1 MTEMENTALLPT
13 VLIALLLGGNGYSQ
27 KSSSDSCYNLLKAC
41 DVLCEEKDEAMAI
54 DLVTKQLGETPDNVL
69 ALLLRSQLL
78 ARNNDFGGALKD
90 VNHTLKVNASGKPE
104 VANSMLHWWKG
115 YIYRDMGESQKS
127 AASFK
132 TAYELAKKD
141 DMDNLQ
147 NISFSYAQA
156 LFDLDDYDR
165 ADVIYKEILALD
177 EASQTAMVG
186 LARNMISRKQ
196 YDAALDLLE
205 KCRVYDDDYAEIYHY
220 KMQAYDKLG
229 KTDKAIDAGLDW
241 FDKDEESEVDVIL
254 NVLSK
259 RPSYAEAC
267 LKSRANWSGDPCRWK
282 AFLCQFLDDTHQ
294 YAKAVKAYDDH
305 EAEFGENALIKFY
318 RSDCYCELGLYDR
331 AIADITKAM
340 EDEPDWDC
348 YCQRGEYYR
357 LSGDLDSAIADFTAA
372 IEEIPDDF
380 YAYYQR
386 GWCYEMKGD
395 RRKALENYNLGLEMS
410 EDYPFLYLMRGELL
424 LLEGNRKAALEDF
437 ETVIQKDTLVEE
449 GSCRHYALHFLGRD
463 KEAEEWLDKIIASDP
478 KNPGHYYDRACLY
491 ARMGRLDESIAA
503 LYMSLEKGCR
513 RFQHIRMDDD
523 LDPIRDKTEFKAL
536 LEEYERIH
544 AAFLNEFELSMQ
556 AKTLHQA

>member
-1 MTEMENTALLPT
+1 MKPILTLPSAVLLT
-13 VLIALLLGGNGYSQ
+13 VLSTNMYAQNNKPENDFNLQ
-27 KSSSDSCYNLLKAC
+27 KVYE
-41 DVLCEEKDEAMAI
+41 VLSEEKDEAMAL

-90 VNHTLKVNASGKPE
+90 VNHALKVNASGKPE

-156 LFDLDDYDR
+156 LFDLDDYAG

-177 EASQTAMVG
+177 EAAQTAMVG
-186 LARNMISRKQ
+186 IARNMISRKQ

-229 KTDKAIDAGLDW
+229 KTYKAIDAGLDW
-241 FDKDEESEVDVIL
+241 FDKDEESEVEVIL
-254 NVLSK
+254 DVLSK
-259 RPSYAEAC
+259 RPAYAEAC
-267 LKSRANWSGDPCRWK
+267 LKSRANRIGDPCRWK

-294 YAKAVKAYDDH
+294 YAKAVKAYDDY

-340 EDEPDWDC
+340 ENEPDWDC

-372 IEEIPDDF
+372 IEEVPDDF

-424 LLEGNRKAALEDF
+424 LLDGDRKAALEDF
-437 ETVIQKDTLVEE
+437 ETVIQKDTIVKD

-463 KEAEEWLDKIIASDP
+463 KEAEEWMDKIIASDP
-478 KNPGHYYDRACLY
+478 ENPGHYYDRACLY

-503 LYMSLEKGCR
+503 LRMSLEKGCR

-536 LEEYERIH
+536 LEEYESIH
-544 AAFLNEFELSMQ
+544 AVFLNEFELSTK
-556 AKTLHQA
+556 AKTIYQASR

>member
-54 DLVTKQLGETPDNVL
+54 DLVTKQLGKTPDNVL

-90 VNHTLKVNASGKPE
+90 VNHALKVNASGKPE

-115 YIYRDMGESQKS
+115 YIYRDMGESQKAS
-127 AASFK
+127 ASFK

-229 KTDKAIDAGLDW
+229 KTNMAIDAGLDW
-241 FDKDEESEVDVIL
+241 FDKDEESEVEVIHD
-254 NVLSK
+254 VLSK

-294 YAKAVKAYDDH
+294 YAKAVKAYDDY